1 MTSFTENMK
10 TRSYIADADL
20 SASAQRFVARSGA
33 NVDVAGAGVAT
44 IGVLIVGGAADQAVT
59 VAYDGVVQVVSAGV
73 ITAGAA
79 VASDADGA
87 AVAAAEGDI
96 VAGYA
101 RQAAVA
107 GQIVSVDI
115 DRGGNAVPAA

>member
-1 MTSFTENMK
+1 MTSFTENMN

-20 SASAQRFVARSGA
+20 SASAQRFVARSGV
-33 NVDVAGAGVAT
+33 NVAVAGAGVAT

-73 ITAGAA
+73 IPAGAA
-79 VASDADGA
+79 VTSDANGA
-87 AVAAAEGDI
+87 AVAAAEGDF

-115 DRGGNAVPAA
+115 DRGGNTVPAA